1 MMVDWPEKNCSIMF
15 DFVQYS
21 ELAVFVEW
29 TVIQLIVAVKSVTKQ
44 WLCYSTCMT
53 RIRVE

>member
-1 MMVDWPEKNCSIMF
+1 MVDWPEKNCSIMF